1 MVIMRRLSRLLLL
14 ASIGWGDAL
23 AYGQPSPSGLS
34 PDASVQSA
42 SSARVG
48 RYVVSPD
55 GPRDGGDFGP
65 HTPNTRTS
73 GLQEAFD
80 ACRRDRRD
88 LYIVGGA
95 VPAPFKNP
103 GGVYTLDETLRI
115 PWMQDFRC
123 DGGEAV
129 LQYNQPSGDAV
140 VVDSQMS
147 CVYKFGL
154 IALKEG
160 AADGA
165 CLRIKPQTAGPDRLV
180 GVVASR
186 FAVNALVGGGSRGLE
201 EGTFTARGDGL
212 VLDSSE
218 GGVAN
223 NEYFIHEIL
232 GCNRG
237 IYLTAPSSQSAVLN
251 NWLRCPFAHI
261 CQTHL
266 RLGDPSGESGIL
278 WNRIEAFIDG
288 DRLEQSQGAQ
298 IFGRGNRLTLGFLR
312 VGDKSGVVFEQG
324 ARDNLVETQNLQGR
338 YADRAHDA
346 SNRIRSQERDGLR
359 VQTPDFPPSG
369 AWISNHY
376 PATIE
381 VSVLSAGDVTE
392 WERREQGLPA
402 VRFVGPLFAGQ
413 SLTLRPQEQLRFT
426 YRDGAAWNWRVL
438 EP

>member
-1 MVIMRRLSRLLLL
+1 MLCIRQIVLLG
-14 ASIGWGDAL
+14 SIGMLAL
-23 AYGQPSPSGLS
+23 VALGQHLATAGPEIPRS
-34 PDASVQSA
+34 QSLPA
-42 SSARVG
+42 LRVG
-48 RYVVSPD
+48 YYVVSPE

-95 VPAPFKNP
+95 VPEPFKNP
-103 GGVYTLDETLRI
+103 GGVYTLDETLHI

-129 LQYNQPSGDAV
+129 LQYNKANGDAI

-165 CLRIKPQTAGPDRLV
+165 CLRIKPRSAGPDRLV

-186 FAVNALVGGGSRGLE
+186 FAINAFVGGGSRGLE
-201 EGTFTARGDGL
+201 EGEFVARGDGL
-212 VLDSSE
+212 VLDSNE
-218 GGVAN
+218 GGITN

-237 IYLTAPSSQSAVLN
+237 IYLTAPNPQSAVLN
-251 NWLRCPFAHI
+251 NWIRCPFAHI

-266 RLGDPSGESGIL
+266 RLGDPGVDSGIL

-288 DRLEQSQGAQ
+288 DRLPESQGAQ
-298 IFGRGNRLTLGFLR
+298 IFGRGNRLTLSFLR

-338 YADRAHDA
+338 YMDRAEDN
-346 SNRIRSQERDGLR
+346 SNRIRTQEPNGLMEE
-359 VQTPDFPPSG
+359 TPSFP
-369 AWISNHY
+369 ANDEWITNHY
-376 PATIE
+376 PAIVE
-381 VSVLSAGDVTE
+381 VSVLSSGDVSA
-392 WERREQGLPA
+392 WERKELERPA
-402 VRFVGPLFAGQ
+402 VRFDGPLHSGQ
-413 SLTLRPQEQLRFT
+413 TFTLRPQERVRFT
-426 YRDGAAWNWRVL
+426 YRTGATWSWRIL
-438 EP
+438 QP

>member
-1 MVIMRRLSRLLLL
+1 MQWISRLVLLVN
-14 ASIGWGDAL
+14 IGLGGSFAC
-23 AYGQPSPSGLS
+23 GQPSPPAGPEGAIVKSL
-34 PDASVQSA
+34 PSV
-42 SSARVG
+42 RVG
-48 RYVVSPD
+48 HYVVSPG

-95 VPAPFKNP
+95 VPEPFKNP

-129 LQYNQPSGDAV
+129 LQYNKPSGDAI

-165 CLRIKPQTAGPDRLV
+165 CLRIKPQSAGPDRLV
-180 GVVASR
+180 GVVATR
-186 FAVNALVGGGSRGLE
+186 FAVNAFVGGGTRGLE
-201 EGTFTARGDGL
+201 EGKFIARGDGL
-212 VLDSSE
+212 VLDSSA
-218 GGVAN
+218 GGITS

-237 IYLTAPSSQSAVLN
+237 IYLTAPSPQSAVLN
-251 NWLRCPFAHI
+251 NWIRCPFAHI

-266 RLGDPSGESGIL
+266 RLGDPSSESGIL

-298 IFGRGNRLTLGFLR
+298 IFGRGNRLTLNFLR
-312 VGDKSGVVFEQG
+312 VGEGNGVVFEQG
-324 ARDNLVETQNLQGR
+324 AKDNLVETQNLQGR
-338 YADRAHDA
+338 YTDRAKDP
-346 SNRIRSQERDGLR
+346 SNRIRTQEQDGL
-359 VQTPDFPPSG
+359 QATTPAFPPNDK
-369 AWISNHY
+369 WEVNDC
-376 PATIE
+376 PATVE
-381 VSVLSAGDVTE
+381 VSILSSGDVIA
-392 WERREQGLPA
+392 WERQEQGQAA
-402 VRFVGPLFAGQ
+402 VRFVGPLYAGQ
-413 SLTLRPQEQLRFT
+413 TFTLRPQERVRLAHRN
-426 YRDGAAWNWRVL
+426 GAAWRWRVL
-438 EP
+438 QP